1 MNNEKGLILIIV
13 MGFIV
18 IMILAVASL
27 SFMMQQDVRLVQRI
41 KEKEQARLMAEAGL
55 NHALVKINDE
65 GYPSFPQ
72 TNFVTGN
79 LDTGSYSADLTEVGG
94 RHLATSRGTIS
105 GVTETVSLEIKD
117 GTPTALQYFSGAGND
132 ISIYAFI
139 SGADIAGDLHAN
151 GDVNLM
157 AGRVLANLSITGDVS
172 ATGIVTEGTTHDVDD
187 SYDNNI
193 YINTFNN
200 DAAVVSEGADAI
212 TFPTFNYAEYK
223 QNAIDS
229 GDYYSTD
236 QSFGGILT
244 PTGGLVYV
252 DGDVTITADC
262 TLNGGMIADNITVGG
277 GFFGKTL
284 AQNMVADDKNNV
296 IIAKSGDV
304 VIYGRLYTEKALVY
318 AAQDIR
324 TAQAWASIEINGIM
338 LAGRNISK
346 WNFIT
351 RIDYD
356 YVAMSPDIEENF
368 NVVSWNH

>member
-187 SYDNNI
+187 SYDNKI

-200 DAAVVSEGADAI
+200 DAAVVYEGADAI